1 MTQTST
7 VMVVRELLLLIVRH
21 QSTRISSIQYAV
33 LPLFGTEVDFL
44 NKSPILA
51 ITDVG
56 GIIRHC
62 GVVQLDE

>member
-7 VMVVRELLLLIVRH
+7 VIVVRELLLLIVRH
-21 QSTRISSIQYAV
+21 QSIYISSIQYA
-33 LPLFGTEVDFL
+33 EVDFL
-44 NKSPILA
+44 NKRPILA
-51 ITDVG
+51 ITDIG